1 VGRGRKAAGMVA
13 RKVRRAWA
21 ADTGG
26 VVVGGGAGCR
36 NARSGR
42 DGPRPETEP
51 GSTRATRRGIAA
63 RRGDETAAGAHVS
76 RVRRAGDA
84 SGAATARAG
93 TGRSE
98 AVGARGRRDG
108 AFVVR
113 GRRCQRREPV
123 VDSTTMIELTPQ

>member
-1 VGRGRKAAGMVA
+1 AEGVGRGRKAAGMVA

-98 AVGARGRRDG
+98 AVGARGSLRERAEGPGRPAPWDG
-108 AFVVR
+108 AGLDWR
-113 GRRCQRREPV
+113 
-123 VDSTTMIELTPQ
+123 DA